1 MSNPAFLPYKPLQLN
16 SENEMKNN
24 SLDFLNKIGF
34 RKSIR
39 HFSDKPVPL
48 SIIKNCIKAAG
59 TAPNGANLQ
68 PWQFIVVSS
77 PKVKQKIRIAAEKE
91 EETFYKDGAPQEWLE
106 VLKPLG
112 TNEEKPFLEDAPYL
126 IAIFMK
132 KYTVDSQ
139 NRISRHYYVHES
151 VGIATGILITALHFS
166 GLVTLTHTPSP
177 MRFLNEILDRPK
189 NEKPYLLLVVGHPA
203 DKALI
208 PNITKKK
215 FGEICSII

>member
-1 MSNPAFLPYKPLQLN
+1 MNDPAFLAYKPLQVI

-39 HFSDKPVPL
+39 HFSDKLVPL
-48 SIIKNCIKAAG
+48 SIIKNCIKSAG
-59 TAPNGANLQ
+59 TAPSGANLQ
-68 PWQFIVVSS
+68 PWQFVVVSD
-77 PKVKQKIRIAAEKE
+77 PKVKKEIRIAAEKE
-91 EETFYKDGAPQEWLE
+91 EESFYHDSAPDEWLE

-112 TNEEKPFLEDAPYL
+112 TNEVKSFLEDAPYL

-132 KYTVDSQ
+132 KYTFNSQ
-139 NRISRHYYVHES
+139 NRISKHYYVHES

-177 MRFLNEILDRPK
+177 MKFLNEILERPK
-189 NEKPYLLLVVGHPA
+189 NEKPYLLLVVGCPA
-203 DKALI
+203 DKALV
-208 PNITKKK
+208 PNIIKKK
-215 FGEICSII
+215 FDEICTIF

>member
-1 MSNPAFLPYKPLQLN
+1 MSDPAFLPYKPLQLN

-59 TAPNGANLQ
+59 TAPSGANLQ
-68 PWQFIVVSS
+68 PWQFVVVSD
-77 PKVKQKIRIAAEKE
+77 PKVKKEIRIAAEKE
-91 EETFYKDGAPQEWLE
+91 EESFYHDSAPDEWLE

-112 TNEEKPFLEDAPYL
+112 TNEVKSFLEDAPYL

-132 KYTVDSQ
+132 KYTVNSQ
-139 NRISRHYYVHES
+139 NIISKHYYVHES

-166 GLVTLTHTPSP
+166 GMMTLTHTPSP
-177 MRFLNEILDRPK
+177 MKFLNEILDRPK
-189 NEKPYLLLVVGHPA
+189 NEKPYLLLVVGHPSE
-203 DKALI
+203 KALI

-215 FGEICSII
+215 FHEICTIF

>member
-1 MSNPAFLPYKPLQLN
+1 MSDPDFLPYKPLQLS

-59 TAPNGANLQ
+59 TAPSGANLQ
-68 PWQFIVVSS
+68 PWQFVVVSD
-77 PKVKQKIRIAAEKE
+77 PKVKKEIRIAAEE
-91 EETFYKDGAPQEWLE
+91 EEESFYHDSAPDEWLE

-112 TNEEKPFLEDAPYL
+112 TNEVKSFLEDAPYL

-132 KYTVDSQ
+132 KYTVNSQ
-139 NRISRHYYVHES
+139 NRISKHYYVHES

-166 GLVTLTHTPSP
+166 GMVILTHTPSP
-177 MRFLNEILDRPK
+177 MKFLNEILDRPK

-203 DKALI
+203 EKALI

-215 FGEICSII
+215 FDEICTIF

>member
-1 MSNPAFLPYKPLQLN
+1 MSDSAFLPYKPLQLN

-59 TAPNGANLQ
+59 TAPSGANLQ
-68 PWQFIVVSS
+68 PWQFVVVSDS
-77 PKVKQKIRIAAEKE
+77 KVKKEIRIAAEKE
-91 EETFYKDGAPQEWLE
+91 EESFYHDSAPDEWLE

-112 TNEEKPFLEDAPYL
+112 TNEVKSFLVDAPYL

-139 NRISRHYYVHES
+139 NRISKHYYVHES

-177 MRFLNEILDRPK
+177 MKFLNKILERPK

-215 FGEICSII
+215 FDEICTIF

>member
-1 MSNPAFLPYKPLQLN
+1 
-16 SENEMKNN
+16 MKNN

-91 EETFYKDGAPQEWLE
+91 EETFYKDWAPQEWLE

-139 NRISRHYYVHES
+139 NRISKHYYVHES

>member
-1 MSNPAFLPYKPLQLN
+1 MSNPAFIPYKPLQVI
-16 SENEMKNN
+16 SEDEMKNN

-34 RKSIR
+34 RRSIR

-59 TAPNGANLQ
+59 TAPSGANLQ
-68 PWQFIVVSS
+68 PWQFVVISD
-77 PKVKQKIRIAAEKE
+77 PNVKKEIRIAAEKE
-91 EETFYKDGAPQEWLE
+91 EEAFYKDWAPQEWLE

-112 TNEEKPFLEDAPYL
+112 TNEEKPFLETAPHL

-132 KYTVDSQ
+132 KYAINME
-139 NRISRHYYVHES
+139 NRITKNYYVNES
-151 VGIATGILITALHFS
+151 VGIATGLLITALHFS

-177 MRFLNEILDRPK
+177 MRFLNEILSRPK

>member
-1 MSNPAFLPYKPLQLN
+1 MSDPAFLSFKPLQLN

-34 RKSIR
+34 RRSIR

-59 TAPNGANLQ
+59 TAPSGANLQ
-68 PWQFIVVSS
+68 PWQFVVISD
-77 PKVKQKIRIAAEKE
+77 PNVKKEIRIAAEKE
-91 EETFYKDGAPQEWLE
+91 EEAFYKDWAPQEWLE

-112 TNEEKPFLEDAPYL
+112 TNEEKPFLETAPHL

-132 KYTVDSQ
+132 KYAINME
-139 NRISRHYYVHES
+139 NRITKNYYVNES
-151 VGIATGILITALHFS
+151 VGIATGLLITALHFS

-177 MRFLNEILDRPK
+177 MRFLNEILSRPK

-215 FGEICSII
+215 FDEICSII